1 MANDKQLA
9 PASVF
14 LRLGTTLVA
23 YMVLIFHLLLV
34 ALVSQLKCNGD
45 EPPIWVLTFFTA
57 VIAFVFALALLVSR
71 PLKSVVPMLK
81 WGCLPVV
88 ALLPFALI
96 AVLPVF
102 GGSTLG
108 GAPICPGI
116 SAYSNLV
123 WQQAW
128 APLQMGLLLIIAVQ
142 AVRYWYMARE
152 QADAARMGR

>member
-1 MANDKQLA
+1 MAKDAQLA
-9 PASVF
+9 PASIF
-14 LRLGTTLVA
+14 LRLGITLVA
-23 YMVLIFHLLLV
+23 YMVLVFHLMLL
-34 ALVSQLKCNGD
+34 ALVPQLKCNGD
-45 EPPIWVLTFFTA
+45 EPAIWVLTFFTA
-57 VIAFVFALALLVSR
+57 AIAFIFALCLLASR
-71 PLKSVVPMLK
+71 PLKSIVQMLR
-81 WGCLPVV
+81 WGCLPIV
-88 ALLPFALI
+88 ALWPFALI

-142 AVRYWYMARE
+142 AGRYWYMARE
-152 QADAARMGR
+152 QAAAARMGM

>member
-1 MANDKQLA
+1 MTNDPKLA
-9 PASVF
+9 PASIF
-14 LRLGTTLVA
+14 LRLGITLVA
-23 YMVLIFHLLLV
+23 YMVLIFHLMLV
-34 ALVSQLKCNGD
+34 ALVPKLKCNGD
-45 EPPIWVLTFFTA
+45 EPAIWVVTFFTA
-57 VIAFVFALALLVSR
+57 VIAFIFALSLLASH

-88 ALLPFALI
+88 GLLPFSLFG
-96 AVLPVF
+96 VLPVF
-102 GGSTLG
+102 GASTLG

-142 AVRYWYMARE
+142 AIRYWYMARE
-152 QADAARMGR
+152 QAEATRLGR